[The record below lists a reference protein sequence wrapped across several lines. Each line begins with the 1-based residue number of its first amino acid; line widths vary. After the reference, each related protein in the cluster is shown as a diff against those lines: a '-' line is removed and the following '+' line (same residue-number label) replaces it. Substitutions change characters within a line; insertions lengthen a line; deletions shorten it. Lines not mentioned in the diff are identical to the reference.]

1 MSRSYGFRQRVG
13 RHHVPDGWIV
23 VLSAALVVGV
33 WLGPRP
39 HTALVLGAIA
49 VAGLLMRSQVAL
61 LGLAAGLLL
70 VGAVLGERAW
80 AHAHARQLGD
90 YTGWVRVVA
99 DPVPFGRGLRLTVE
113 VQHER
118 FDAWLYGARR
128 NLPAQYQVGEFVWV
142 QGRRTPV
149 RGNWRRA
156 ALRHVVGGFDVLV
169 LADRDRGSAITR
181 ASNRVRTRLR
191 HAAEATMPPAE
202 AALFAGLVI
211 GDDAREPPWLVL
223 AFRRSGLSHLT
234 AVSGQNVGYTL
245 IAAMPLLRRL
255 RPGPRWVATVALI
268 AWFMALT
275 RFEPSVLRAGM
286 MAVLAATAHVR
297 GQQASPLRLLALAVL
312 LLVALDPLLVWSVGF
327 WLSVSATA
335 GVCQVAPWFVPRLP
349 GPLWLRLP
357 LAVTL
362 GAQVGV
368 ALPSLLVFHRL
379 PLVSI
384 PANLAAVPVAGAVM
398 LYGIPS
404 GLVAPVLPGVL
415 QHVLMLPNA
424 LGTRWVATV
433 ARLAAALEPSPGWG
447 LAGWVALVV
456 GVTVHRWVLHRRSR
470 SAPPDVPS

>member
-1 MSRSYGFRQRVG
+1 MVA
-13 RHHVPDGWIV
+13 
-23 VLSAALVVGV
+23 LAATLVVGV
-33 WLGPRP
+33 WLGP
-39 HTALVLGAIA
+39 HLHIVLVLAA
-49 VAGLLMRSQVAL
+49 VVGVGLVVRMQVAVF
-61 LGLAAGLLL
+61 GIAAVLLL

-80 AHAHARQLGD
+80 AQAHPRQLGD
-90 YTGWVRVVA
+90 YTGWAQVVA
-99 DPVPFGRGLRLTVE
+99 DPAPFGRGLRLTVE

-156 ALRHVVGGFDVLV
+156 ALRHVVGGFDVDV
-169 LADRDRGSAITR
+169 LADRDRGSAVTR
-181 ASNRVRTRLR
+181 ASNRVRARLR
-191 HAAEATMPPAE
+191 QAAEATMPSAE

-211 GDDAREPPWLVL
+211 GDDAREPPWLVQ

-255 RPGPRWVATVALI
+255 RPWPRWATTVALI
-268 AWFMALT
+268 VWFMALT
-275 RFEPSVLRAGM
+275 RFEPSVLRAGF

-297 GQQASPLRLLALAVL
+297 GQQASPIRLLALAVV

-368 ALPSLLVFHRL
+368 ALPSLLVFHRV
-379 PLVSI
+379 PLVSV

-404 GLVAPVLPGVL
+404 GLVAPALPGVL
-415 QHVLMLPNA
+415 QHVLMLPNS

-433 ARLAAALEPSPGWG
+433 ARVAAAVEPSPGWG
-447 LAGWVALVV
+447 IAGWGLIV
-456 GVTVHRWVLHRRSR
+456 GGIAGHRWVHVRTRSR
-470 SAPPDVPS
+470 LVPPGVPS